1 MDTRTDTDR
10 IVTNELRKRLR
21 ADGYMPIPVIGKQPP
36 LERWQTKTETNDA
49 EIELWGKLYS
59 NAASTGL
66 LTRMMP
72 TLDIDIKAPA
82 AAQAVEA
89 LVRERFE
96 ETGKIL
102 VRFGN
107 APKRAIPF
115 KTGAPFK
122 KITANLT
129 APNGDIEQKLE
140 LLADGQQVVAFG
152 IHPDTQ
158 RPYDWFGGEPGVIRH
173 DELPA

>member
-89 LVRERFE
+89 LVRNS
-96 ETGKIL
+96 IDAL
-102 VRFGN
+102 S
-107 APKRAIPF
+107 P
-115 KTGAPFK
+115 
-122 KITANLT
+122 
-129 APNGDIEQKLE
+129 
-140 LLADGQQVVAFG
+140 
-152 IHPDTQ
+152 
-158 RPYDWFGGEPGVIRH
+158 
-173 DELPA
+173 